1 MKRITTVLVVFL
13 FSVNYSISQSSEEPT
28 FSRNGRFLIETGYNI
43 VGGINNSTGANL
55 QINFDGGSVSALGA
69 DVGKFLSENF
79 ALKFKLGLLSGTGLS
94 ITTVT
99 GGAKYYAGGKIPIE
113 LTAGIIDTGLDNPK
127 FNGNFKFGYAARL
140 ADNITLE
147 PSLGLT
153 IIYDESAFVMGI
165 SFAMF
170 L

>member
-1 MKRITTVLVVFL
+1 MKRMATILVVLL
-13 FSVNYSISQSSEEPT
+13 FSASYAVSQSSDENT
-28 FSRNGRFLIETGYNI
+28 FSRNGRFLVETGYNI
-43 VGGINNSTGANL
+43 VGGINASSGANV
-55 QINFDGGSVSALGA
+55 QINFDGGSVTALGA
-69 DVGKFLSENF
+69 DVGKFLSENL
-79 ALKFKLGLLSGTGLS
+79 ALKFKLGILSGTGLS
-94 ITTVT
+94 VTSVT
-99 GGAKYYAGGKIPIE
+99 GGMKYYAGGVVPIE

-153 IIYDESAFVMGI
+153 IIYDESAFVMGL